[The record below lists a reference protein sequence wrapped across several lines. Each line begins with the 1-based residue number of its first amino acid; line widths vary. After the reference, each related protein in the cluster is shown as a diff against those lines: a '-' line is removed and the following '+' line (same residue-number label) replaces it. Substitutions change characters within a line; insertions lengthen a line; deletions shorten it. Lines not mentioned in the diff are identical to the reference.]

1 MVTGVTTTTLPYVAD
16 PPARP
21 RPGPAGTRHAPP
33 GRLHRLLR
41 GPEDDPVW
49 ARPLLVGLLVLTG
62 LLYLWGLGASG
73 WANTYYSAAVQA
85 ASKSWKA
92 FLFGS
97 LDSASSI
104 TVDKSPAFLWPM
116 DLAARAFG
124 VSSWSILVPQAVEGV
139 AAVAVLYAAVRR
151 WFSPAA
157 ALLSGLVLALTPVA
171 ALMFRFNN
179 PDALL
184 TLLTAL
190 GAYAMV
196 RALEG
201 ASTRWVVAAGSLA
214 GLAFLAKMLQALLV
228 VPALG
233 LVYLVAAPTPLA
245 RRVRQLLLGAA
256 AMVLSAGWWVA
267 IVVLTPATARPY
279 IGGSQNNSLW
289 NLVFGYN
296 GLGRLSGNESGSVGG
311 GPGAGR
317 WGPTG
322 WTRLFNSQFG
332 GEASWLL
339 PGALILLAGCLVLT
353 LKSDRADR
361 TRASMILWGGW
372 LVVTGAAISLGK
384 GIIHPY
390 YTVALA
396 PPIGAIAGI
405 GATELW
411 RRRHGAARFVLSA
424 AVAATAWWSYELLG
438 RTPSWHPGLRSFVL
452 VAGWA
457 SAAVL
462 ATRWTEPRH
471 RAVMVAG
478 TALAATL
485 AGPAAYTWA
494 TAATPHSGA
503 IPSSGPAGARGPGGL
518 GRGPGVAGA
527 PRLGAGPPPGAAQG
541 RGRFG
546 GFGPGGLAGAQ
557 APPPNMAAGQAVP
570 GAGTGGTGGGGI
582 DGILDG
588 SRPSAQLARVLEA
601 GSGNYTWTAATV
613 SANQAAGYQLATGKP
628 VMALGGFNG
637 TDPSPTLA
645 QFQSYVRE
653 GKIHYFITSGLGRGP
668 GGPGGGGGTSSE
680 ISAWVQSR
688 FSAQTV
694 AGVTLYDLTSPVA
707 GSAAG

>member
-21 RPGPAGTRHAPP
+21 RPGPAGTRPAPP

-201 ASTRWVVAAGSLA
+201 ASTRWVVATGSLA

-245 RRVRQLLLGAA
+245 RRVRQLLLGEPFE
-256 AMVLSAGWWVA
+256 VLGTVD
-267 IVVLTPATARPY
+267 
-279 IGGSQNNSLW
+279 
-289 NLVFGYN
+289 
-296 GLGRLSGNESGSVGG
+296 
-311 GPGAGR
+311 
-317 WGPTG
+317 
-322 WTRLFNSQFG
+322 
-332 GEASWLL
+332 LL
-339 PGALILLAGCLVLT
+339 
-353 LKSDRADR
+353 
-361 TRASMILWGGW
+361 
-372 LVVTGAAISLGK
+372 
-384 GIIHPY
+384 
-390 YTVALA
+390 
-396 PPIGAIAGI
+396 
-405 GATELW
+405 E
-411 RRRHGAARFVLSA
+411 
-424 AVAATAWWSYELLG
+424 
-438 RTPSWHPGLRSFVL
+438 
-452 VAGWA
+452 
-457 SAAVL
+457 
-462 ATRWTEPRH
+462 
-471 RAVMVAG
+471 
-478 TALAATL
+478 
-485 AGPAAYTWA
+485 
-494 TAATPHSGA
+494 
-503 IPSSGPAGARGPGGL
+503 
-518 GRGPGVAGA
+518 
-527 PRLGAGPPPGAAQG
+527 QG
-541 RGRFG
+541 HE
-546 GFGPGGLAGAQ
+546 
-557 APPPNMAAGQAVP
+557 V
-570 GAGTGGTGGGGI
+570 
-582 DGILDG
+582 
-588 SRPSAQLARVLEA
+588 RV
-601 GSGNYTWTAATV
+601 
-613 SANQAAGYQLATGKP
+613 
-628 VMALGGFNG
+628 
-637 TDPSPTLA
+637 
-645 QFQSYVRE
+645 
-653 GKIHYFITSGLGRGP
+653 
-668 GGPGGGGGTSSE
+668 
-680 ISAWVQSR
+680 
-688 FSAQTV
+688 
-694 AGVTLYDLTSPVA
+694 
-707 GSAAG
+707 